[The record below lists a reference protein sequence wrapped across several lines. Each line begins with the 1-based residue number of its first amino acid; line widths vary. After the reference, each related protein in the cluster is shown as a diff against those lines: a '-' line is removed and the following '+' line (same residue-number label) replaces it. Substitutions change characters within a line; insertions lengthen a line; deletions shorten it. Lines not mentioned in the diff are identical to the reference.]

1 MKQSVNNNF
10 KLLHLSTVA
19 GNKGGGVSEVVN
31 SLIRLQ
37 VNAKSNISL
46 WFVGIKS
53 ELIQVIQR
61 TKIDISKLSVMPW
74 YVGVSGIIFF
84 SKSKN
89 KFDIIHQHGVFVPL
103 SILTIFLRRWS
114 KIIISP
120 HGYLEPDKLKVS
132 KIKKK
137 IVLFLYENYNLKHA
151 NCIVACSKK
160 EAISLRNYGLN
171 QPIGIIPNGINN
183 SMLKKKFSI
192 TEISLFKKKY
202 NINPDKKVLLFFA
215 RIHPWKGLDLFLK
228 VVFDLQKEFRE
239 NNWMFLIAGSDE
251 LDHTN
256 ELMIYINKK
265 HISDIV
271 KIIEPQYD
279 NNRIITYDIASCFV
293 LPSKG
298 ENFGISVIEALSRSV
313 PVITTKNTPWV
324 ELETN
329 NCGWWIDRNENA
341 FKKTLLN
348 LFLKDTV
355 NLNEMGDRGKKLVKK
370 NYTWMIV
377 AAQFNNLYQWVMSD
391 FDSNF
396 KKNFKVLTDE
406 D

>member
-1 MKQSVNNNF
+1 
-10 KLLHLSTVA
+10 
-19 GNKGGGVSEVVN
+19 
-31 SLIRLQ
+31 
-37 VNAKSNISL
+37 
-46 WFVGIKS
+46 
-53 ELIQVIQR
+53 
-61 TKIDISKLSVMPW
+61 
-74 YVGVSGIIFF
+74 
-84 SKSKN
+84 
-89 KFDIIHQHGVFVPL
+89 
-103 SILTIFLRRWS
+103 
-114 KIIISP
+114 
-120 HGYLEPDKLKVS
+120 
-132 KIKKK
+132 
-137 IVLFLYENYNLKHA
+137 
-151 NCIVACSKK
+151 
-160 EAISLRNYGLN
+160 
-171 QPIGIIPNGINN
+171 
-183 SMLKKKFSI
+183 
-192 TEISLFKKKY
+192 
-202 NINPDKKVLLFFA
+202 
-215 RIHPWKGLDLFLK
+215 
-228 VVFDLQKEFRE
+228 
-239 NNWMFLIAGSDE
+239 
-251 LDHTN
+251 
-256 ELMIYINKK
+256 
-265 HISDIV
+265 SDIV

-313 PVITTKNTPWV
+313 PVITTKNTPWM

-348 LFLKDTV
+348 LFLKDTI

>member
-1 MKQSVNNNF
+1 MMKLINKDF

-31 SLIRLQ
+31 SLIQLQ
-37 VNAKSNISL
+37 VSKKSNVFL
-46 WFVGIKS
+46 WFVGKKNEIN
-53 ELIQVIQR
+53 QVFDR
-61 TKIDISKLSVMPW
+61 TKIDKTKVLVMPW
-74 YVGVSGIIFF
+74 YIGISVIDFF
-84 SKSKN
+84 FKSKN
-89 KFDIIHQHGVFVPL
+89 KFDIVHQHGIFVPL
-103 SILTIFLRRWS
+103 SILTIFFRKWS

-137 IVLFLYENYNLKHA
+137 TVLYLYENYNLKKA

-160 EAISLRNYGLN
+160 EAIALRNYGLK

-183 SMLKKKFSI
+183 SMLETKISKTKKS
-192 TEISLFKKKY
+192 SFKKKY
-202 NINPDKKVLLFFA
+202 NINPDKKVLLFFS
-215 RIHPWKGLDLFLK
+215 RIHPWKGLSLFLK
-228 VVFDLQKEFRE
+228 VIFDLRKEFRE
-239 NNWMFLIAGSDE
+239 NNWIFLVVGTDE
-251 LDHTN
+251 LNHTS
-256 ELMIYINKK
+256 ELTTYINKK

-271 KIIEPQYD
+271 KIIEPQYGK
-279 NNRIITYDIASCFV
+279 NRIITYDIASCFV

-313 PVITTKNTPWV
+313 PVITTKNTPWM

-329 NCGWWIDRNENA
+329 DCGWWIDRNENA

-348 LFLKDTV
+348 LFLKDITD
-355 NLNEMGDRGKKLVKK
+355 LNEMGNKGQKLVKK

-377 AAQFNNLYQWVMSD
+377 VKQLNNLYDWVLSD
-391 FDSNF
+391 FDNNF
-396 KKNFKVLTDE
+396 KKNFKVLTNE